1 MEGTTMSLSEIRQR
15 FSSPDSLRRVR
26 NRSRLSAI
34 CLSVSALVYAVS
46 LGMGDQ
52 IWHSFLIPTAVLLA
66 ANLAWIVYFQVDQK
80 RAIYSLVDHIQ
91 KLEERIDSEEPAIQ
105 GVDG

>member
-1 MEGTTMSLSEIRQR
+1 
-15 FSSPDSLRRVR
+15 
-26 NRSRLSAI
+26 
-34 CLSVSALVYAVS
+34 
-46 LGMGDQ
+46 MGDQ